1 MPTTLADVFEFM
13 VAVDVEPL
21 KNLDSTLWTFLT
33 YLQLQD
39 MLNLRKLC
47 KSSAQLA
54 GPEQQALAIRIG
66 QNMLGDLRAVLW

>member
-21 KNLDSTLWTFLT
+21 INLDSTLWAFLT

-54 GPEQQALAIRIG
+54 GPEQ
-66 QNMLGDLRAVLW
+66 